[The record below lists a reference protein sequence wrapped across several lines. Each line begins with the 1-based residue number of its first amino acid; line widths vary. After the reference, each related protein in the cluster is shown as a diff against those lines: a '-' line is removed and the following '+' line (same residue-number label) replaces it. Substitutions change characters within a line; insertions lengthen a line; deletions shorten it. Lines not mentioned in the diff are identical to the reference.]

1 MSIHYMKIEDE
12 IKQNKK
18 FKSEYH
24 KLAVNIGFTSSWLYR
39 IHAQFLKSFG
49 ISPEQF
55 NVLRIL
61 RGQHPN
67 CANNQLISDRMI
79 DKSSNSSRIV
89 EKLKQKGLVERKENK
104 NDRRHVDISITKKGL
119 DLLESIDDKSSDME
133 IMKNA
138 ISVKEAQQINDLLD
152 KIRG

>member
-1 MSIHYMKIEDE
+1 MKIEDE